1 MDIQHLIHMANRI
14 GEFFAPMPDPAE
26 ARQGIAKHIE
36 LYWAP
41 PMRRQL
47 AEHVRAHGGEG
58 LAPLVLEALR
68 QGAQTAA

>member
-14 GEFFAPMPDPAE
+14 GEFFEPMADATE
-26 ARQGIAKHIE
+26 ARQGIVRHLQ

-47 AEHVRAHGGEG
+47 AEHVRQGGEG
-58 LAPLVLEALR
+58 LAPLVLESLR
-68 QGAQTAA
+68 QEMQAAV